1 MILRRPLPVLIALS
15 LLIPGCAK
23 SGKPGVP
30 AATSYNDSKSSL
42 FVEVAKQAGINF
54 TADTGIGGKR
64 LYFIES
70 TPAGGGFVDIDRDGN
85 LDVILLQPGA
95 SSVDQL
101 KGPRALTG
109 LFRNQGDG
117 TFTDAIKGS
126 GLDKDLGFAHGVA
139 VADYDNDGYS
149 DILITAYP
157 RNFLFR
163 NLGGSG
169 KFEDVSERVGLAK
182 THSTGFATSAA
193 FGDIDNDGRLDL
205 YICYYSPWTP
215 ETDKPCKNAQGT
227 RDYCTP
233 EIYDADTHR
242 LFRNTPKGFVDI
254 TKASGIEVNKGRGL
268 AVAFVD
274 YDQDGKQDIFV
285 ANDLSPSFLW
295 HNNGGLKFTDK
306 AVEAG
311 CAYSENG
318 SLMAGMGIAIADYDR
333 TSRPSMFVTNF
344 AGMPNTLFKNIG
356 DGFFENAAD
365 TSRIA
370 QAHMKYLSFG
380 CEFLDYDNDGWQD
393 LMTAD
398 GHVQLSVDT
407 KQSVGVKQAK
417 RLYRNAGNA
426 TFSPIEAPEA
436 LGSLAEPVISR
447 GLATADINNDG
458 FVDVLATNQNSPAQ
472 LFLNRG
478 SATTN
483 SVSFILRGRKS
494 NADGSHA
501 RITLISPNGQKQ
513 VDWVKAGS
521 SYLSASDRR
530 VIFGTGD
537 TKGEYSAIIKW
548 PSGIE
553 DKVAKLKPGAL
564 YEILEGSGLKS
575 TTPYKVK

>member
-1 MILRRPLPVLIALS
+1 MKSVSSIAFIIGLSILTS
-15 LLIPGCAK
+15 GCTKSSKSPETAK
-23 SGKPGVP
+23 PD
-30 AATSYNDSKSSL
+30 YNDYKTSH
-42 FVEVAKQAGINF
+42 FVDVAKQAGIDF

-70 TPAGGGFVDIDRDGN
+70 TPAGGGFIDIDRDGN
-85 LDVILLQPGA
+85 LDVILLQPGP

-101 KGPRALTG
+101 KGPRPFTG
-109 LFRNQGDG
+109 LFRNRADG
-117 TFTDAIKGS
+117 TFESIINGS
-126 GLDKDLGFAHGVA
+126 GLDKDLGYAHGVA
-139 VADYDNDGYS
+139 VADYDNDGHS

-157 RNFLFR
+157 RNYLFR
-163 NLGGSG
+163 NIGGSG
-169 KFEDVSERVGLAK
+169 KFEDVSEKVGLAK

-215 ETDKPCKNAQGT
+215 ETDKPCKNAQGN

-233 EIYDADTHR
+233 EIYEADTHR

-254 TKASGIEVNKGRGL
+254 TKASGIEANKGRGL

-426 TFSPIEAPEA
+426 TFTPIEAPEA
-436 LGSLAEPVISR
+436 LGPLAEPVISR
-447 GLATADINNDG
+447 GLATGDINNDG

-472 LFLNRG
+472 LFVNRRQPK
-478 SATTN
+478 SN
-483 SVSFILRGRKS
+483 SISFQLRGVKS

-501 RITLISPNGQKQ
+501 QITLIANDGTKQ
-513 VDWVKAGS
+513 MDWVRAGS

-537 TKGEYSAIIKW
+537 SKSSFNAIIKW
-548 PSGIE
+548 PSGVV
-553 DKVAKLKPGAL
+553 DKLSNLKPGNQYAVT
-564 YEILEGSGLKS
+564 EGKGIQRS
-575 TTPYKVK
+575 TQYRTK

>member
-1 MILRRPLPVLIALS
+1 MRIRRPLPALIVLT

-23 SGKPGVP
+23 SGKPGAL
-30 AATSYNDSKSSL
+30 AAPSYNDYKSSL
-42 FVEVAKQAGINF
+42 FVDVAKQAGVNF

-101 KGPRALTG
+101 TGPRALTG
-109 LFRNQGDG
+109 LFRNNGDG
-117 TFTDAIKGS
+117 TFADAIKGS

-149 DILITAYP
+149 DILVTAYP

-274 YDQDGKQDIFV
+274 YDQDG
-285 ANDLSPSFLW
+285 
-295 HNNGGLKFTDK
+295 
-306 AVEAG
+306 
-311 CAYSENG
+311 
-318 SLMAGMGIAIADYDR
+318 
-333 TSRPSMFVTNF
+333 
-344 AGMPNTLFKNIG
+344 
-356 DGFFENAAD
+356 
-365 TSRIA
+365 
-370 QAHMKYLSFG
+370 
-380 CEFLDYDNDGWQD
+380 
-393 LMTAD
+393 
-398 GHVQLSVDT
+398 
-407 KQSVGVKQAK
+407 
-417 RLYRNAGNA
+417 
-426 TFSPIEAPEA
+426 
-436 LGSLAEPVISR
+436 
-447 GLATADINNDG
+447 
-458 FVDVLATNQNSPAQ
+458 
-472 LFLNRG
+472 
-478 SATTN
+478 
-483 SVSFILRGRKS
+483 
-494 NADGSHA
+494 
-501 RITLISPNGQKQ
+501 
-513 VDWVKAGS
+513 
-521 SYLSASDRR
+521 
-530 VIFGTGD
+530 
-537 TKGEYSAIIKW
+537 
-548 PSGIE
+548 
-553 DKVAKLKPGAL
+553 
-564 YEILEGSGLKS
+564 
-575 TTPYKVK
+575 

>member
-1 MILRRPLPVLIALS
+1 MTKPSPISVLLALGILL
-15 LLIPGCAK
+15 PGCAPTTK
-23 SGKPGVP
+23 APVSTTV
-30 AATSYNDSKSSL
+30 DSNQYASSL
-42 FVEVAKQAGINF
+42 FVDVAKSAGVNF

-70 TPAGGGFVDIDRDGN
+70 TPAGGGFIDIDGDSN

-101 KGPRALTG
+101 KGPRPFTG
-109 LFRNQGDG
+109 LFRNRGDG
-117 TFTDAIKGS
+117 TFEDAIKGS

-149 DILITAYP
+149 DILITSYP

-169 KFEDVSERVGLAK
+169 KFEDVSERVGLAG

-215 ETDKPCKNAQGT
+215 ETDKPCKNAQGS

-254 TKASGIEVNKGRGL
+254 TKSSGIEANKGRGL

-436 LGSLAEPVISR
+436 LGPLAEPVISR

-458 FVDVLATNQNSPAQ
+458 FVDVLATNQNSPTQ

-478 SATTN
+478 NAA
-483 SVSFILRGRKS
+483 VSSISFKLRGRKS

-501 RITLISPNGQKQ
+501 QITLIASDGTKQ
-513 VDWVKAGS
+513 MDWVRAGS

-530 VIFGTGD
+530 VIFGTGESKKAF
-537 TKGEYSAIIKW
+537 TAIIKW
-548 PSGIE
+548 PSGVV
-553 DKVAKLKPGAL
+553 DRLANVKPGNQYAVS
-564 YEILEGSGLKS
+564 EGKGIQTS
-575 TTPYKVK
+575 TPYRAK

>member
-1 MILRRPLPVLIALS
+1 MRIRRPLPALIALS

-23 SGKPGVP
+23 SGKPGTS
-30 AATSYNDSKSSL
+30 AASSYNDYKSSL
-42 FVEVAKQAGINF
+42 FVDVAKQAGVNF

-101 KGPRALTG
+101 TGPRALTG
-109 LFRNQGDG
+109 LFRNNGDG

-149 DILITAYP
+149 DILVTAYP

-254 TKASGIEVNKGRGL
+254 TKASGIEANKGRGL

-426 TFSPIEAPEA
+426 TFAPIENPEA
-436 LGSLAEPVISR
+436 LGPLGEPVIS
-447 GLATADINNDG
+447 
-458 FVDVLATNQNSPAQ
+458 
-472 LFLNRG
+472 
-478 SATTN
+478 
-483 SVSFILRGRKS
+483 
-494 NADGSHA
+494 
-501 RITLISPNGQKQ
+501 
-513 VDWVKAGS
+513 
-521 SYLSASDRR
+521 
-530 VIFGTGD
+530 
-537 TKGEYSAIIKW
+537 
-548 PSGIE
+548 
-553 DKVAKLKPGAL
+553 
-564 YEILEGSGLKS
+564 
-575 TTPYKVK
+575 

>member
-1 MILRRPLPVLIALS
+1 M
-15 LLIPGCAK
+15 
-23 SGKPGVP
+23 
-30 AATSYNDSKSSL
+30 
-42 FVEVAKQAGINF
+42 
-54 TADTGIGGKR
+54 
-64 LYFIES
+64 
-70 TPAGGGFVDIDRDGN
+70 
-85 LDVILLQPGA
+85 
-95 SSVDQL
+95 
-101 KGPRALTG
+101 
-109 LFRNQGDG
+109 
-117 TFTDAIKGS
+117 
-126 GLDKDLGFAHGVA
+126 
-139 VADYDNDGYS
+139 
-149 DILITAYP
+149 
-157 RNFLFR
+157 
-163 NLGGSG
+163 
-169 KFEDVSERVGLAK
+169 
-182 THSTGFATSAA
+182 
-193 FGDIDNDGRLDL
+193 
-205 YICYYSPWTP
+205 
-215 ETDKPCKNAQGT
+215 
-227 RDYCTP
+227 
-233 EIYDADTHR
+233 YDADTHR
-242 LFRNTPKGFVDI
+242 LFRKTPKGFVDV
-254 TKASGIEVNKGRGL
+254 TKASGIEVNTGRGL

-274 YDQDGKQDIFV
+274 YDQDGRQDIFV

-333 TSRPSMFVTNF
+333 TSRLSMFVTNF

-370 QAHMKYLSFG
+370 QAHMKHLSFG

-398 GHVQLSVDT
+398 GHVQLSVAL

-417 RLYRNAGNA
+417 RRYRNAGNA
-426 TFSPIEAPEA
+426 TFTPIEAPDA
-436 LGSLAEPVISR
+436 LGPLAEPVISR

-478 SATTN
+478 SEEAS

-501 RITLISPNGQKQ
+501 RITLISPSGQKQ

-521 SYLSASDRR
+521 NYLSASDRR

-537 TKGEYSAIIKW
+537 TKGDYSATIQW
-548 PSGIE
+548 PSGVV
-553 DKVAKLKPGAL
+553 DKVSSIKPGAL
-564 YEILEGSGLKS
+564 YEIVEGNGLK
-575 TTPYKVK
+575 TTVPYKRP